1 MLELKDIL
9 YSAISQYGEQ
19 QIVSDIA
26 QGDSSEAI
34 DTLMLHCFT
43 SMEESGDVSPEMRSA
58 LAEGMLHYL
67 LTVSLIPSQRK
78 TLLGQIEIDI
88 AIPDTNT
95 LSSSPKDA
103 VIIVF
108 PKSNELKIIQE
119 QIDKIKSIQPNLE
132 NIWVVVEDK
141 ILPNVKVYSLKKDN
155 LTFSNIINDLISF
168 TSNKKQSKFKIFRIT
183 EK

>member
-1 MLELKDIL
+1 MELKEIL
-9 YSAISQYGEQ
+9 YGAISQYDEHR
-19 QIVSDIA
+19 IVSDIA
-26 QGDSSEAI
+26 QGDSSETINA
-34 DTLMLHCFT
+34 LMSHCFT
-43 SMEESGDVSPEMRSA
+43 SMEESGDDSPEMRST

-78 TLLGQIEIDI
+78 TLLGQIEVDI
-88 AIPDTNT
+88 AVPDTNT

-103 VIIVF
+103 VVIIF
-108 PKSNELKIIQE
+108 PKTSEIKTIQE
-119 QIDKIKSIQPNLE
+119 QIDKIRTIQPNPE

-141 ILPNVKVYSLKKDN
+141 IPSDVKVYFLKKDN

-183 EK
+183 EN

>member
-1 MLELKDIL
+1 MELKEIL
-9 YSAISQYGEQ
+9 YGAISQYGEHR
-19 QIVSDIA
+19 IVSDIA
-26 QGDSSEAI
+26 QGDSSETINA
-34 DTLMLHCFT
+34 LMSHCFT
-43 SMEESGDVSPEMRSA
+43 SMEESGDASPEMRSA

-78 TLLGQIEIDI
+78 TLLGQIEVDI
-88 AIPDTNT
+88 AVPDTNT

-103 VIIVF
+103 VVIIF
-108 PKSNELKIIQE
+108 PKTSEIKTIQE
-119 QIDKIKSIQPNLE
+119 QIDKIRMIQPNPE

-141 ILPNVKVYSLKKDN
+141 IPSDVKVYFLKKDN

-183 EK
+183 EN